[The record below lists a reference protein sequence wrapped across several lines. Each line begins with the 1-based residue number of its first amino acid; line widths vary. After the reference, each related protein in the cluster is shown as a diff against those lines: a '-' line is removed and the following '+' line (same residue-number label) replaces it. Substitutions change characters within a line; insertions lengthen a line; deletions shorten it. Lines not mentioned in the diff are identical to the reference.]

1 MLLLL
6 FSWGT
11 FLWEREGEKRDGGNV
26 GTVQRCEIC
35 VVLGCFVF
43 FFCLVLFFVGSLGG
57 GRERARSVYLH
68 VLKKWGRIWFNLKP
82 FGTFE
87 DSSVLF
93 FVCVFFRFWFYFC
106 ENLLNRFCVAL
117 NSKK

>member
-11 FLWEREGEKRDGGNV
+11 FLWEQREGEKRDGGNV

-43 FFCLVLFFVGSLGG
+43 LILFGSFFCLEFRGG
-57 GRERARSVYLH
+57 AGEGTKRLLARPE
-68 VLKKWGRIWFNLKP
+68 KM
-82 FGTFE
+82 GT
-87 DSSVLF
+87 DLV
-93 FVCVFFRFWFYFC
+93 
-106 ENLLNRFCVAL
+106 
-117 NSKK
+117 

>member
-11 FLWEREGEKRDGGNV
+11 FLWEQREGEKRDGGNV

-43 FFCLVLFFVGSLGG
+43 FFCLVRFFVGSLGG

-93 FVCVFFRFWFYFC
+93 FVCVFFSFLVFFC
-106 ENLLNRFCVAL
+106 EAF
-117 NSKK
+117 

>member
-43 FFCLVLFFVGSLGG
+43 FNFVWFVFLLGVWG
-57 GRERARSVYLH
+57 GAGERARSVYLH

-93 FVCVFFRFWFYFC
+93 FVCVFFSFLVLFFAKT
-106 ENLLNRFCVAL
+106 F
-117 NSKK
+117 